1 MYRVVVALA
10 GIVVGV
16 IGMLLMYTMITD
28 AQFSNLSQL
37 VLMYVNKF
45 PAILIYVF
53 YKSTIIY
60 LYLVP
65 EDWSYMS
72 ERINQ
77 HLNPLVGNNI
87 RRLRKERG
95 LKATEVI
102 AKLQL
107 ENVNVTT
114 GIFSKVENGY
124 NNPTVDMLVAL
135 TKIFECD
142 FNEFFKT
149 E

>member
-1 MYRVVVALA
+1 
-10 GIVVGV
+10 
-16 IGMLLMYTMITD
+16 
-28 AQFSNLSQL
+28 
-37 VLMYVNKF
+37 
-45 PAILIYVF
+45 
-53 YKSTIIY
+53 
-60 LYLVP
+60 
-65 EDWSYMS
+65 MS

-107 ENVNVTT
+107 EN
-114 GIFSKVENGY
+114 GY